1 MSIFKFLQTPDHY
14 KITPENLEE
23 KLVWYSIVWTF
34 AIYFIGGLY
43 VLGAILPW
51 LLFGILCWRWW
62 QQDPHTPLK
71 ERIRIPIGIWM
82 WVGGMVFMQV
92 SLIMGHLD
100 YYLEMGQIIKSS
112 IGWAKGWAILAL
124 FPMAGCLPIRPKLI
138 YRAAAL
144 VCTMVLLFSPIFIAA
159 YYAKLPAQLFVS
171 PLRAIGGPGP
181 EFFEFRLYE
190 IDPGDNTPRWRLF
203 TPWAPAL
210 GFVANIYFFM
220 ILREPCKKWK
230 YLGIAGCIMM
240 CQISKS
246 RLALLCLPVV
256 WILVEVLSR
265 ISRPI
270 ALMIAGAI
278 ASTGGVTLPI
288 LMEGLESF
296 SEQFAAARKDSS
308 RVRAALGRIAVY
320 RWQTEAPIWGHG
332 IVENGP
338 HMVEYMPIGS
348 HHTWYGLLFVKGIV
362 GFAALAV
369 PMIYS
374 LGDLLIK
381 SQRNDTAKLGLTML
395 LVIFL
400 YTFGENL
407 EILAYL
413 FWPGL
418 IAIGMGFLE
427 RPNDNAIEPSQALLM
442 GTMTQTGNQNTNQN
456 QEEITS

>member
-1 MSIFKFLQTPDHY
+1 
-14 KITPENLEE
+14 
-23 KLVWYSIVWTF
+23 
-34 AIYFIGGLY
+34 
-43 VLGAILPW
+43 
-51 LLFGILCWRWW
+51 
-62 QQDPHTPLK
+62 
-71 ERIRIPIGIWM
+71 
-82 WVGGMVFMQV
+82 
-92 SLIMGHLD
+92 
-100 YYLEMGQIIKSS
+100 
-112 IGWAKGWAILAL
+112 
-124 FPMAGCLPIRPKLI
+124 
-138 YRAAAL
+138 
-144 VCTMVLLFSPIFIAA
+144 
-159 YYAKLPAQLFVS
+159 
-171 PLRAIGGPGP
+171 
-181 EFFEFRLYE
+181 
-190 IDPGDNTPRWRLF
+190 
-203 TPWAPAL
+203 
-210 GFVANIYFFM
+210 
-220 ILREPCKKWK
+220 
-230 YLGIAGCIMM
+230 
-240 CQISKS
+240 
-246 RLALLCLPVV
+246 
-256 WILVEVLSR
+256 
-265 ISRPI
+265 
-270 ALMIAGAI
+270 
-278 ASTGGVTLPI
+278 
-288 LMEGLESF
+288 MEGLESF

-427 RPNDNAIEPSQALLM
+427 RPNEDDIEPSQALLM
-442 GTMTQTGNQNTNQN
+442 GTMTQTENQNNNQN
-456 QEEITS
+456 KEEITS

>member
-1 MSIFKFLQTPDHY
+1 MNITKIFQTPEHLR
-14 KITPENLEE
+14 ITPENLEE
-23 KLVWYSIVWTF
+23 KLVWYAIVGTF

-51 LLFGILCWRWW
+51 LLFGCLCLRWW
-62 QQDPHTPLK
+62 RQNSDTPLK
-71 ERIRIPIGIWM
+71 ERIHVPIGVWIWI
-82 WVGGMVFMQV
+82 GGMLLMQL

-100 YYLEMGQIIKSS
+100 YYLDMGQIIKSS

-124 FPMAGCLPIRPKLI
+124 FPMAGCLPIRPKLL

-144 VCTMVLLFSPIFIAA
+144 VCTMVLLLSPIFIAA
-159 YYAKLPAQLFVS
+159 YYVKLPEKLFIS
-171 PLRAIGGPGP
+171 PLQVVGGPGP

-256 WILVEVLSR
+256 WVLVELLSR
-265 ISRPI
+265 ISRPLS
-270 ALMIAGAI
+270 LMITGAI
-278 ASTGGVTLPI
+278 ASTGGVTMPMVLD
-288 LMEGLESF
+288 GLEKF

-308 RVRAALGRIAVY
+308 RVRAALGRIAIE
-320 RWQTEAPIWGHG
+320 RWQTEAPLWGHG
-332 IVENGP
+332 IVESGP

-362 GFAALAV
+362 GFGALAI

-374 LGDLLIK
+374 FMDLLIK
-381 SQRNDTAKLGLTML
+381 SQRSDTAKLGLTML

-413 FWPGL
+413 YWPGL
-418 IAIGMGFLE
+418 IGIGMGFCDLPIEEKLE
-427 RPNDNAIEPSQALLM
+427 IPKKLIINHQEDSQ
-442 GTMTQTGNQNTNQN
+442 T
-456 QEEITS
+456 

>member
-1 MSIFKFLQTPDHY
+1 
-14 KITPENLEE
+14 
-23 KLVWYSIVWTF
+23 
-34 AIYFIGGLY
+34 
-43 VLGAILPW
+43 
-51 LLFGILCWRWW
+51 
-62 QQDPHTPLK
+62 
-71 ERIRIPIGIWM
+71 
-82 WVGGMVFMQV
+82 
-92 SLIMGHLD
+92 
-100 YYLEMGQIIKSS
+100 
-112 IGWAKGWAILAL
+112 
-124 FPMAGCLPIRPKLI
+124 
-138 YRAAAL
+138 
-144 VCTMVLLFSPIFIAA
+144 
-159 YYAKLPAQLFVS
+159 
-171 PLRAIGGPGP
+171 
-181 EFFEFRLYE
+181 
-190 IDPGDNTPRWRLF
+190 
-203 TPWAPAL
+203 
-210 GFVANIYFFM
+210 
-220 ILREPCKKWK
+220 
-230 YLGIAGCIMM
+230 MM

>member
-1 MSIFKFLQTPDHY
+1 MIKLPRFLQTPEQFR
-14 KITPENLEE
+14 ISPENLEE

-51 LLFGILCWRWW
+51 LLFGCICWRWW
-62 QQDPHTPLK
+62 QQNPHTPLR
-71 ERIRIPIGIWM
+71 ERLRIPVGVWM
-82 WVGGMVFMQV
+82 WIGGMVMMQV
-92 SLIMGHLD
+92 SLVVGHLD
-100 YYLEMGQIIKSS
+100 YYLDMGQIIKSS

-124 FPMAGCLPIRPKLI
+124 FPLAGCLPIRPKLI

-144 VCTMVLLFSPIFIAA
+144 ICAMVFLFSPIFIAA
-159 YYAKLPAQLFVS
+159 YYAKLPEKLFVS
-171 PLRAIGGPGP
+171 PLQAIGGPGP

-256 WILVEVLSR
+256 WILVELLSR
-265 ISRPI
+265 ISRPLS
-270 ALMIAGAI
+270 LMITGVI
-278 ASTGGVTLPI
+278 ASTGGVTLPMA
-288 LMEGLESF
+288 LEGLEKF

-308 RVRAALGRIAVY
+308 RVRAALGRIAIY

-332 IVENGP
+332 IVESGP

-362 GFAALAV
+362 GFVALAI

-374 LGDLLIK
+374 FVDLLIK
-381 SQRNDTAKLGLTML
+381 SQRSDTAKLGLTMI

-413 FWPGL
+413 YWPGL
-418 IAIGMGFLE
+418 IVIGMGFLE
-427 RPNDNAIEPSQALLM
+427 VTDQDKSETTPIL
-442 GTMTQTGNQNTNQN
+442 TMEAVETINN
-456 QEEITS
+456 EIKDEVRS

>member
-1 MSIFKFLQTPDHY
+1 MDFRTIFR
-14 KITPENLEE
+14 TPEHLRLSPQNFEE
-23 KLVWYSIVWTF
+23 KVIWYTIIGTF
-34 AIYFIGGLY
+34 GIYFIGGLY

-51 LLFGILCWRWW
+51 LLVGRLGWHWW
-62 QQDPHTPLK
+62 QQNPKTPIA
-71 ERIRIPIGIWM
+71 ERIKIPLGIWV
-82 WVGGMVFMQV
+82 WVVGMMGMQV
-92 SLIMGHLD
+92 TLIMGHLE
-100 YYLEMGQIIKSS
+100 YYLDLGQIIKST
-112 IGWAKGWAILAL
+112 IGWAKGWALLAL
-124 FPMAGCLPIRPKLI
+124 FPMAGCLPIRPKLV
-138 YRAAAL
+138 YRAAAIICAITFL
-144 VCTMVLLFSPIFIAA
+144 ISPIFLAA
-159 YYAKLPAQLFVS
+159 YYAHLPAKLFVS
-171 PLRAIGGPGP
+171 PLQAIGGPGP

-230 YLGIAGCIMM
+230 FLGIAGCIMM

-256 WILVEVLSR
+256 WILVEVLAR
-265 ISRPI
+265 LSRPI
-270 ALMIAGAI
+270 AIICTGLITSTAGI
-278 ASTGGVTLPI
+278 TLPMLI
-288 LMEGLESF
+288 EAIGRF

-308 RVRAALGRIAVY
+308 RVRAALGRIAIY
-320 RWQTEAPIWGHG
+320 RWQTESPIWGHG
-332 IVENGP
+332 IVESGP

-362 GFAALAV
+362 GFIALAI

-374 LGDLLIK
+374 MGDLLWR
-381 SQRNDTAKLGLTML
+381 SQRNDTAKLGLTMT

-413 FWPGL
+413 YWPGL
-418 IAIGMGFLE
+418 LVMGMGFLALPPE
-427 RPNDNAIEPSQALLM
+427 TIPHEASTVSESHQTALSQ
-442 GTMTQTGNQNTNQN
+442 TENTNQ
-456 QEEITS
+456 S